1 MSTVIQHIHAQL
13 VRERNDNVNITISA
27 VECLRHLQA
36 NYLPRGSGIDLG
48 TTVVGLHKGAVVFS
62 TSFHH
67 MNEVGFYDGWTEH
80 KITVTPTFDGMDI
93 RISGK
98 DRNGIKDYLH
108 DVFYHALTVEIPDD
122 VWHAVFMESM
132 Q

>member
-13 VRERNDNVNITISA
+13 VRRNNDNNSA
-27 VECLRHLQA
+27 NECLRHLQA
-36 NYLPRGSGIDLG
+36 NYLPSGSGINVG
-48 TTVVGLHKGAVVFS
+48 TDIIGLYKNAVMLH

-67 MNEVGFYDGWTEH
+67 MNEVGYYDGWTEH
-80 KITVTPTFDGMDI
+80 KITVTPTFNGMDI

-122 VWHAVFMESM
+122 VWHDVFMESM
-132 Q
+132 R